1 MRSPD
6 HLWNVFSG
14 QCVFLARAP
23 NPSWT
28 PDSKLGINFRCPNTN
43 SILMFLCQPVQG
55 NASYGTFMVGPLIRY
70 CIRCRHCV
78 NSRLCEPVAGVR
90 PQMCVPSTQQPT
102 RDDVAG
108 RMLPDWTRGAFSV
121 VSPKPASLRARKVP
135 GTYQIPTGKPSHDIM
150 FTRNN
155 IHTD

>member
-1 MRSPD
+1 MEHLWLD
-6 HLWNVFSG
+6 HLSDIAFV
-14 QCVFLARAP
+14 V
-23 NPSWT
+23 
-28 PDSKLGINFRCPNTN
+28 
-43 SILMFLCQPVQG
+43 
-55 NASYGTFMVGPLIRY
+55 GTVSTRD
-70 CIRCRHCV
+70 CV
-78 NSRLCEPVAGVR
+78 NQWRVCVHKCVSHR
-90 PQMCVPSTQQPT
+90 PNSLPATC
-102 RDDVAG
+102 VAG